1 MKRAHGDVREAH
13 LLDFSAPINPLGP
26 PEGVRAVLAHAA
38 RHAARYPSAAADELC
53 AAAARH
59 HGVARECVL
68 AGNGST
74 ELIYL
79 VARLFSGQPVRVLTP
94 SFTEY
99 EDACEACGAKLV
111 DASVR
116 PSATFAANPTS
127 PEGRL
132 CTRGE
137 LAALAGIRV
146 VDEAFL
152 PFVGEELS
160 LAPEATRARDW
171 IVLRSLTKFYAMP
184 GLRVGYLVAHP
195 EHVVRLRALQP
206 PWSVNALAAAA
217 GIAALEDSA
226 YAERSRARIAE
237 LREELAHGLR
247 ALGLDPAPA
256 AANYLL
262 CRTHDAGALCAR
274 LRERGIAAR
283 NCDSF
288 SGIELNR
295 RVRFSVRERAE
306 NARLLAA
313 LREIMCATASVGS
326 GPSEILA

>member
-1 MKRAHGDVREAH
+1 MKRMHGDVREAH

-26 PEGVRAVLAHAA
+26 PEGVRGVLALAGL
-38 RHAARYPSAAADELC
+38 HAARYPSAAADELC

-59 HGVARECVL
+59 HGVPRECVL

-79 VARLFSGQPVRVLTP
+79 VARLFTGQPVRVLTP

-99 EDACEACGAKLV
+99 EDACLACGAKLV
-111 DASVR
+111 DAGVE

-127 PEGRL
+127 PDGRL
-132 CTRGE
+132 CTREE
-137 LAALAGIRV
+137 LASLAGIRI

-160 LAPEATRARDW
+160 LAPEAARARDW

-184 GLRVGYLVAHP
+184 GLRAGYLIAHP
-195 EHVVRLRALQP
+195 EQVARLRALQP

-217 GIAALEDSA
+217 GIAALDDAE
-226 YAERSRARIAE
+226 YARRSRARIAE
-237 LREELAHGLR
+237 LREELALELR
-247 ALGLDPAPA
+247 GLGLDPAPA

-262 CRTHDAGALCAR
+262 CRTDDAGRLCAA
-274 LRERGIAAR
+274 LRARGIAAR

-288 SGIELNR
+288 SGIEPNR

-313 LREIMCATASVGS
+313 LREI
-326 GPSEILA
+326 LA

>member
-1 MKRAHGDVREAH
+1 VKRPHGDVRERH

-26 PEGVRAVLAHAA
+26 PEGVRSVLALAST
-38 RHAARYPSAAADELC
+38 HAARYPSADADELC
-53 AAAARH
+53 AAAAQY
-59 HGVARECVL
+59 HGVPRECVL

-79 VARLFSGQPVRVLTP
+79 VARLFSGEPVRVLVP

-99 EDACEACGAKLV
+99 EDACHACGAKLV

-132 CTRGE
+132 CTREE
-137 LAALAGIRV
+137 LLALAGTRV

-152 PFVGEELS
+152 PFVGEETS
-160 LAPEATRARDW
+160 LTCAAAQTRDL
-171 IVLRSLTKFYAMP
+171 IVIRSLTKFYAMP
-184 GLRVGYLVAHP
+184 GLRAGYLVAHP
-195 EHVVRLRALQP
+195 ERILRLRELQP
-206 PWSVNALAAAA
+206 PWSVNALACAA
-217 GIAALEDSA
+217 GVAALADSA
-226 YAERSRARIAE
+226 FAERTRARIAV
-237 LREELAHGLR
+237 LRGELARVLA
-247 ALGLDPAPA
+247 ALGLEPSDA

-262 CRTHDAGALCAR
+262 CRTDDAGALCAR

-288 SGIELNR
+288 SGIEPNR

-306 NARLLAA
+306 NARLVRA
-313 LREIMCATASVGS
+313 LRES
-326 GPSEILA
+326 LA

>member
-26 PEGVRAVLAHAA
+26 PEGVRGVLALAGL
-38 RHAARYPSAAADELC
+38 HAARYPSAAADELC

-59 HGVARECVL
+59 HGVPRECVL

-74 ELIYL
+74 DLIYL
-79 VARLFSGQPVRVLTP
+79 VARLFSGERVRVLTP

-111 DASVR
+111 DASVE

-127 PEGRL
+127 PDGRL
-132 CTRGE
+132 CSRGE
-137 LAALAGIRV
+137 LAALAGIRI

-152 PFVGEELS
+152 PFVSEELS
-160 LAPEATRARDW
+160 LASEAARHRDW

-195 EHVVRLRALQP
+195 EHVARLRALQP
-206 PWSVNALAAAA
+206 PWSVNAVAAAA
-217 GIAALEDSA
+217 GAAALEDTA
-226 YAERSRARIAE
+226 YAERARARIAE
-237 LREELAHGLR
+237 LRAELAAGLR
-247 ALGLDPAPA
+247 ALGLDPAPG

-262 CRTHDAGALCAR
+262 CHSDDAGALCR
-274 LRERGIAAR
+274 GLRERGIAAR

-288 SGIELNR
+288 TGIEPNR

-313 LREIMCATASVGS
+313 LREM
-326 GPSEILA
+326 LR

>member
-1 MKRAHGDVREAH
+1 VKRPHGDVRERH

-26 PEGVRAVLAHAA
+26 PEGVRAALALAGL
-38 RHAARYPSAAADELC
+38 HAARYPSADADELC
-53 AAAARH
+53 VAAARH
-59 HGVARECVL
+59 HGVPRECVL

-79 VARLFSGQPVRVLTP
+79 VARLFAGEPVRVLIP

-99 EDACEACGAKLV
+99 EDACHACGAKLV

-127 PEGRL
+127 PDGRL
-132 CTRGE
+132 CTREE
-137 LAALAGIRV
+137 LLALAGTRI

-152 PFVGEELS
+152 PFVGEQTS
-160 LAPEATRARDW
+160 LAHDAAQDREL

-184 GLRVGYLVAHP
+184 GLRIGYLIAHP
-195 EHVVRLRALQP
+195 AQVVRLRELQP
-206 PWSVNALAAAA
+206 PWSVNAIACAA
-217 GIAALEDSA
+217 GVAALEDAA

-237 LREELAHGLR
+237 LREELRQELC
-247 ALGLDPAPA
+247 ALGLDPSPGA
-256 AANYLL
+256 ASYLL
-262 CRTHDAGALCAR
+262 CRTDDAAALCAA
-274 LRERGIAAR
+274 LRARGIAAR

-288 SGIELNR
+288 SGIEPNR

-306 NARLLAA
+306 NAVLVHA
-313 LREIMCATASVGS
+313 LREI
-326 GPSEILA
+326 LA